1 MQLSKFLD
9 ELDEMAYITDVQT
22 DEIVFINTTGKKIL
36 QLGDQGYK
44 GKLCY
49 QVLYGRNAPCKECPR
64 ALLREDTYLV
74 RKNEKSLDG
83 AACVKRDKL
92 ITYQG
97 RLCQLEMQRFLKEE
111 QKEEKSRDKLTN
123 LLSVTE
129 GKKLIENY
137 LQEKNAKGGF
147 LFLFDLYHFRKVN
160 EQYGC
165 YFGDVVLRE
174 FGEVILEHVA
184 DDDIVVRYEGD
195 EVLVFRKHI
204 SENEAYRF
212 AEEVCQQ
219 LQDLYRNER
228 NQGILSCNVGMMDSE
243 VVEEYDLL
251 VRYAEYAL
259 EYVKQSKEKNV
270 LSYMNR
276 TEEQLEKKREQNGKH
291 YVGVVN
297 REMRTREK
305 KMLSFAE
312 NLLEKSKSLKNA
324 ACILFAKLGRE
335 YGLTRIVVLEKDFDF
350 LCYNVWFQWHVKD
363 QKDVFPS
370 VIYMEEDRQLW
381 FEKQLEEEGY
391 FWIDSRGEVS
401 KKKEFD
407 FEFQQRTQLFCELHD
422 QEKYNGMVI
431 FECEDEGSGWPVEI
445 CEMFHEISCLLA
457 VYQRRER
464 MNRELK
470 EKADFLSGISHEI
483 RTPMNAINGWTSI
496 AKNYTD
502 DKDKMEEC
510 LEKIHTSSQYL
521 ISVMDEI
528 LDVENMERGKVV
540 LEKEEFSL
548 MELLCEVEDLFCRQ
562 LREVSVRCHF
572 VNMCVSDRYF
582 GDRKHIQQILVHLL
596 DYVTK
601 NTEEDASVT
610 LHAMESNIGRL
621 CFLVESTGNYQ
632 KISEVNKIFERL
644 EENNAT
650 FDENV
655 GDINF
660 QLLVGIRYIRNMG
673 GTIEFH
679 KNDSA
684 WEISIS
690 LPIEYG
696 EEKIVEKK
704 EEDYNFAGK
713 HLLLVEDN
721 DLNVE
726 VAQTLL
732 EMVGFEVDVAENGK
746 VAVEKFDQKEP
757 GSYDAILMDIRMPI
771 MDGLEAT
778 RRIRNLGKED
788 SRTISIVA
796 LSANAHDEDARKS
809 IANGM
814 NGHLAKPIEVDCLY
828 SMLQQLIM

>member
-1 MQLSKFLD
+1 MQLSRFLN

-22 DEIVFINTTGKKIL
+22 DELVFINTTGKKIL
-36 QLGDQGYK
+36 QLGDQSYK

-49 QVLYGRNAPCKECPR
+49 QVLYGRNTPCKECPR
-64 ALLREDTYLV
+64 ALLREDTYFV

-83 AACVKRDKL
+83 RACVKKDKL
-92 ITYQG
+92 IKYQG
-97 RLCQLEMQRFLKEE
+97 RLCQLEMQRFP
-111 QKEEKSRDKLTN
+111 KEEKKEERSRDKLTN
-123 LLSVTE
+123 LLSITE

-137 LQEKNAKGGF
+137 LQNENAKGGF
-147 LFLFDLYHFRKVN
+147 LFLFDLNHFRKVN

-165 YFGDVVLRE
+165 YFGDSVLQE

-195 EVLVFRKHI
+195 EILVFRKGI
-204 SENEAYRF
+204 SEKEAYRF
-212 AEEVCQQ
+212 GEEICQQ
-219 LQDLYRNER
+219 IQDLYRNER

-243 VVEEYDLL
+243 VIEEYDVL

-259 EYVKQSKEKNV
+259 EYVKHLKDKNV
-270 LSYMNR
+270 LSYMDRN
-276 TEEQLEKKREQNGKH
+276 EEQLEKKREHVIAFG
-291 YVGVVN
+291 N

-305 KMLSFAE
+305 NMLSFAK

-324 ACILFAKLGRE
+324 VCILLAKLGRE
-335 YGLTRIVVLEKDFDF
+335 YGLTRIVVLETDLDF
-350 LCYNVWFQWHVKD
+350 LCYNVWFQWHAKEQND
-363 QKDVFPS
+363 NFPS
-370 VIYMEEDRQLW
+370 VIYVEEDRQRW
-381 FEKQLEEEGY
+381 FKNQLEEDGD
-391 FWIDSRGEVS
+391 FWLDSRAESS

-407 FEFQQRTQLFCELHD
+407 FVFQQRTQLFCELHD
-422 QEKYNGMVI
+422 QENYKGMLV

-445 CEMFHEISCLLA
+445 CEMFYEISCLLA

-464 MNRELK
+464 MNREMK
-470 EKADFLSGISHEI
+470 ERADFLSGISHEI

-502 DKDKMEEC
+502 NKDKMEEC

-521 ISVMDEI
+521 MSVMDEI
-528 LDVENMERGKVV
+528 LDVENMERGKVI

-548 MELLCEVEDLFCRQ
+548 TELLSNVEDLFCRQ
-562 LREVSVRCHF
+562 LKEASVKCHF
-572 VNMCVSDRYF
+572 VNTCANNQYV
-582 GDRKHIQQILVHLL
+582 GDRKHIQQILVHFL
-596 DYVTK
+596 DYVIK
-601 NTEEDASVT
+601 NTEKEASVT
-610 LHAMESNIGRL
+610 LHARENDVGRI

-632 KISEVNKIFERL
+632 KISEVNKMFERL

-650 FDENV
+650 FAENV

-660 QLLVGIRYIRNMG
+660 QLLVGIRYVRNMG
-673 GTIEFH
+673 GTVEFQ
-679 KNDSA
+679 KNESA
-684 WEISIS
+684 WEIEVSI
-690 LPIEYG
+690 PVEHG
-696 EEKIVEKK
+696 EEHTTQKK
-704 EEDYNFAGK
+704 DEDYNFAGK

-828 SMLQQLIM
+828 SMLHQLIM